1 MKIKYVIAVLTL
13 LGLDVVSTLASS
25 QGDLTFSSGAGLVQV
40 TQGETSKHLDTVNVN
55 PYQGSDGIYIKISLK
70 TASSSITLDLTLE
83 DLSNP
88 IDTSGSTFSYKTDG
102 G

>member
-1 MKIKYVIAVLTL
+1 MNIKYVIAVLTL
-13 LGLDVVSTLASS
+13 LGLDVVSTLASP
-25 QGDLTFSSGAGLVQV
+25 QGDLTSSSGAGLVQV

-88 IDTSGSTFSYKTDG
+88 IDTSDSTFSYKTDG